1 MLQPKVRHV
10 VAQRQQEVVLRV
22 MPRAKKFAG
31 LGHQLHHL
39 LARLFAQIQR
49 RGTVGHQVQLVMN
62 RLAGRRNVHGLVI
75 LARHNRRVHQHVQ
88 RNRLE
93 RHCVAVGG
101 DGVQRGAVLPSG
113 GQLQAGREGLLFG
126 ARRGRIEQH
135 LIPLQHHQL
144 FRGGET
150 IRLNL
155 VEFGLQLACARGN
168 FYMKGK
174 GVHQIA
180 VPGQLLARGVKV
192 QAGDG

>member
-1 MLQPKVRHV
+1 MD
-10 VAQRQQEVVLRV
+10 
-22 MPRAKKFAG
+22 
-31 LGHQLHHL
+31 
-39 LARLFAQIQR
+39 QR
-49 RGTVGHQVQLVMN
+49 RVL
-62 RLAGRRNVHGLVI
+62 L
-75 LARHNRRVHQHVQ
+75 Q
-88 RNRLE
+88 RNL
-93 RHCVAVGG
+93 HA
-101 DGVQRGAVLPSG
+101 
-113 GQLQAGREGLLFG
+113 LLFG

-144 FRGGET
+144 FRGGEA